1 MGLCEDCAV
10 EELRMQGGRAVGQAG
25 GGGQLH
31 QWQRARGQQEEAEG
45 MAHRISIPHG
55 KSNPNFPPAGVS
67 HSALGGPPVRD

>member
-1 MGLCEDCAV
+1 MGLREDCAV

-31 QWQRARGQQEEAEG
+31 QWQRARGQQEEAEEDAEAEG

-55 KSNPNFPPAGVS
+55 KFNQTFRPLESPTQP
-67 HSALGGPPVRD
+67 